1 MLSAIK
7 SFFISVL
14 VAVGIVSSPV
24 VPPAQEIL
32 NPEPQIIVE
41 DQEVLQVA
49 EETQPEVKT
58 PQNTPK
64 LPSQPV
70 ITQNTEIVTNPIEIS
85 NTEEEPEQIEI
96 PKINGQC
103 GGSANKKVT
112 IKPTENLCSQGEA
125 SSITQDG
132 TSFVWKCLGSGGGK
146 DSYSCRAPIIT
157 DGMCGSLAN
166 TIVPQNYDKNNL
178 CSVGS
183 YIYEPQT
190 IGNQL
195 QWKCYGENGGQNNAC
210 YATKALTQS
219 DIQQQNQS
227 TQQTQTP
234 LINGSCGYA
243 QNQTYSQTPTSG
255 LCGTGTAT
263 IVTKS
268 GSLYKWACQS
278 SGSPAQC
285 SATYKEQVC
294 IPTSVFIFGQ
304 GMVTVPC
311 PNN

>member
-14 VAVGIVSSPV
+14 ITVGIVSSPV
-24 VPPAQEIL
+24 PPPAQEII
-32 NPEPQIIVE
+32 NPEPQIIVQ
-41 DQEVLQVA
+41 DQEVKQVI
-49 EETQPEVKT
+49 EEPQIT
-58 PQNTPK
+58 PKPVQNTPK
-64 LPSQPV
+64 LPVEPTIVQKIEAITEEVSKPV
-70 ITQNTEIVTNPIEIS
+70 IV
-85 NTEEEPEQIEI
+85 EETLEQITIE
-96 PKINGQC
+96 KINGQC

-112 IKPTENLCSQGEA
+112 IKPSENLCSQGEA
-125 SSITQDG
+125 SQVTQEDS
-132 TSFVWKCLGSGGGK
+132 SFTWKCLGSGGGK
-146 DSYSCRAPIIT
+146 DSYSCSAPIIT
-157 DGMCGSLAN
+157 DGICGSLVN
-166 TIVPQNYDKNNL
+166 TIIPQNYDKNNL
-178 CSVGS
+178 CLAGL
-183 YIYEPQT
+183 YTNPQT

-195 QWKCYGENGGQNNAC
+195 QWTCSGEYGGQNTAC
-210 YATKALTQS
+210 YATKVLTQN

-243 QNQTYSQTPTSG
+243 QNQTYSQPPTTG
-255 LCGTGTAT
+255 LCSAGTAT

-268 GSLYKWACQS
+268 GSQYKWACQS
-278 SGSPAQC
+278 SGAPAQC

-311 PNN
+311 PSN

>member
-32 NPEPQIIVE
+32 NPEPQTIVE
-41 DQEVLQVA
+41 DKEVLQVA

-64 LPSQPV
+64 LPSQSV
-70 ITQNTEIVTNPIEIS
+70 IIQNTEIVTNPIEIS

-132 TSFVWKCLGSGGGK
+132 SSFVWKCLGSGGGK

-178 CSVGS
+178 CSAGS
-183 YIYEPQT
+183 YTNPQT

-195 QWKCYGENGGQNNAC
+195 QWTCSGEYGGQNTAC
-210 YATKALTQS
+210 YATKALTQN

-227 TQQTQTP
+227 TQQASQQSP
-234 LINGSCGYA
+234 VSMIVNGACGYA
-243 QNQTYSQTPTSG
+243 HNRQTIYQPVQVDLCSAGTSSG
-255 LCGTGTAT
+255 LNSNTGSWKWSC
-263 IVTKS
+263 VGS
-268 GSLYKWACQS
+268 GG
-278 SGSPAQC
+278 GSTAQC
-285 SATYKEQVC
+285 ASD
-294 IPTSVFIFGQ
+294 PTPIKFCNTGFGIL
-304 GMVTVPC
+304 PSIC
-311 PNN
+311 P